1 MKSEKTAQTRML
13 SFAVKS
19 GLKGLARSGIFSDVD
34 LSTIMSN
41 NVEKLLNLPG
51 NLPFFPTRISDLE
64 KVKDLISRLHPV
76 SCSRKLIRLGP
87 DSDGGYLVPDD
98 LDGIHACFSP
108 GVSNVAGFELDCAN
122 RGMKVFLADASVEKP
137 PVAHP
142 QFKFVRKF
150 IGARTAGE
158 FLSLEDWINAE
169 AGTSNAD
176 LLLQM
181 DIEGFEYET
190 FLSAPLDLLRRF
202 RIIVAEFHD
211 LEFLFSAPLFAM
223 YSMVFE
229 KLLESHR
236 CVHIHPNNFC
246 SPLKIN
252 GFDMLSLAEFTFL
265 RKDRICN
272 PVYTNQ
278 FPHPL
283 DRDNTAKAACLLPS
297 SFFRS

>member
-1 MKSEKTAQTRML
+1 ML

-19 GLKGLARSGIFSDVD
+19 GLFALARSGIFKGVD
-34 LSTIMSN
+34 LSTILSN
-41 NVEKLLNLPG
+41 NLERLLNLPG
-51 NLPFFPTRISDLE
+51 ELPFFPTKTADSD
-64 KVKDLISRLHPV
+64 KVRDLIGKLHPV
-76 SCSRKLIRLGP
+76 SCSHKLIRLGP

-98 LDGIHACFSP
+98 LEGIRACFSP
-108 GVSNVAGFELDCAN
+108 GVSNVAGFETDCAR
-122 RGMKVFLADASVEKP
+122 RGMNVFMADASVEKP
-137 PVAHP
+137 PMDHP
-142 QFKFVRKF
+142 QFKFIRKF
-150 IGARTAGE
+150 IGARTEGQ
-158 FLSLEDWINAE
+158 FLSLEEWVDAE
-169 AGTSNAD
+169 VGTSNAD

-190 FLSAPLDLLRRF
+190 FLAAPPELLKRF

-229 KLLESHR
+229 KLLESHA

-246 SPLKIN
+246 KPLNIN
-252 GFDMLSLAEFTFL
+252 GFEMLSLAEFTFL
-265 RKDRICN
+265 RKDRISN
-272 PVYTNQ
+272 PVYSKQ

-283 DRDNTAKAACLLPS
+283 DRDNTAKEACLLPS